1 MAVAPFRHCEE
12 RSDEVIQHGE
22 AWIASL
28 ALAMT
33 TLSLSQ
39 PPKKKGAEA
48 PFSQR
53 LPLVPVM
60 PAVATAPVPVPAITA
75 PSVRVITFTVGM
87 AMPAI
92 APFVADVTGRYND

>member
-1 MAVAPFRHCEE
+1 
-12 RSDEVIQHGE
+12 
-22 AWIASL
+22 
-28 ALAMT
+28 MT

-60 PAVATAPVPVPAITA
+60 PAVATAPATPVPVPAITA

-87 AMPAI
+87 AMPAM